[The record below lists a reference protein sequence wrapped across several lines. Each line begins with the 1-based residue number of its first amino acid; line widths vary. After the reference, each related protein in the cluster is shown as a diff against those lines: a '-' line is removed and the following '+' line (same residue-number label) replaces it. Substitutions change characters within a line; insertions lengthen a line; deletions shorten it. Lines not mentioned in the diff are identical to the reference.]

1 MPRRRLPSG
10 DPRCR
15 TISAVAGPTAA
26 NGGAQSAPPGISF
39 CEHHHR
45 LSLHVQSKRKPP
57 KPRRAPRRAP
67 PPPPPPPPPDP
78 PEPEVPDDQLRCRR
92 TDGRRW
98 RCSARAL
105 PGLSFCEHHDRRIRR
120 NSAQPPPSPEHA
132 PLDPAPR
139 KRRRRSEEHPAA
151 EEAATQRHEERKE
164 GKKRRMTSEAAE
176 EAATPEA
183 KVTRDLPNGVMVISS
198 TSPVHERPSGPP
210 LDRKLGFEP
219 GLLVKRPIR
228 SKNVEPVPVATVK
241 IFPGGKR
248 LKKDRIRTCHRC
260 GKSKMARIFRC
271 KSCRKEFFCSSCIKK
286 WYSGMSKMEIKLS
299 CPVCRG
305 SCNCE
310 KCMLRGEKDDVCK
323 DVEDSQ
329 ATNIKIKYADY
340 LFSHLLPVLGKIKKE
355 HIDELEIEASRQG
368 TKLTAVRLQVVENG
382 RDEIVNCNLCKMPI
396 LDFLRSCSKCSYKLC
411 LAVAKRYAEKSYLT
425 RVVQTSIKTILRKV
439 RIINMFPSCIMKQS
453 RIFPPQRFVMRLIRP
468 YLLHQRYLNGILRMK
483 GMREFSARSK
493 NLVVAVNVL

>member
-1 MPRRRLPSG
+1 MQRPHVVYHGYTGIHARLPCASSPFSVPAPFFVSLPFPKTLTLTTTSLFDPLYLGESAAPAMPRRRLPSG
-10 DPRCR
+10 DPPVPDDLRCR
-15 TISAVAGPTAA
+15 RADGRQWRCPERAL
-26 NGGAQSAPPGISF
+26 PGISF

-210 LDRKLGFEP
+210 LDHKLGFEP

-241 IFPGGKR
+241 VCLFP
-248 LKKDRIRTCHRC
+248 
-260 GKSKMARIFRC
+260 
-271 KSCRKEFFCSSCIKK
+271 
-286 WYSGMSKMEIKLS
+286 
-299 CPVCRG
+299 
-305 SCNCE
+305 
-310 KCMLRGEKDDVCK
+310 
-323 DVEDSQ
+323 
-329 ATNIKIKYADY
+329 
-340 LFSHLLPVLGKIKKE
+340 
-355 HIDELEIEASRQG
+355 
-368 TKLTAVRLQVVENG
+368 
-382 RDEIVNCNLCKMPI
+382 
-396 LDFLRSCSKCSYKLC
+396 
-411 LAVAKRYAEKSYLT
+411 
-425 RVVQTSIKTILRKV
+425 
-439 RIINMFPSCIMKQS
+439 
-453 RIFPPQRFVMRLIRP
+453 
-468 YLLHQRYLNGILRMK
+468 LLHFTGCYFNI
-483 GMREFSARSK
+483 F
-493 NLVVAVNVL
+493 